1 MRYAF
6 IAEHSGQFA
15 VTELCRVVGVA
26 PSGYYAW
33 RQRPA
38 SQRQA
43 DNERLVERIRQVH
56 QASRQTYGSP
66 RITVELREGGEGC
79 NHKRVERL
87 MRLHGIRAKS
97 PRRFVRTTDSNHSQP
112 VADNLLNQQF
122 EAEAPNRVWTAD
134 ITYIDTAEGW
144 LYLAVVMDLFSRR
157 IVGWAMAE
165 HMLTSL
171 VEEAL
176 KMALARRQPAD
187 GLLHHSDRGSQY
199 ASQDYRD
206 LLQGAGIQVSMS
218 RRGNCYDN
226 AVQESFFGT
235 LKGECA
241 SERYASRAA
250 ARTSLFEYIEAWY
263 NRHRRH
269 SALGYLSPEQFEHKH
284 AQFEN
289 NHAMGS
295 PSIH

>member
-6 IAEHSGQFA
+6 IAAHSGRFA
-15 VTELCRVVGVA
+15 VTDLCRVVGVA

-33 RQRPA
+33 RTRQP
-38 SQRQA
+38 SQRQV
-43 DNERLVERIRQVH
+43 DNERLVDRIRQAH
-56 QASRQTYGSP
+56 QASRRTYGSP
-66 RITVELREGGEGC
+66 RITAELRAAGEGC

-87 MRLHGIRAKS
+87 MRLHGLQATS
-97 PRRFVRTTDSNHSQP
+97 PRRFVRTTDSQHEQP
-112 VADNLLNQQF
+112 VADNVLNQQF

-134 ITYIDTAEGW
+134 ITYIATAEGW

-171 VEEAL
+171 VEDAL
-176 KMALARRQPAD
+176 TMALACRQPTD

-199 ASQDYRD
+199 ASQAYRD
-206 LLQGAGIQVSMS
+206 RLKAAGIQASMS
-218 RRGNCYDN
+218 RKGNCYDN
-226 AVQESFFGT
+226 AVHESFFGT

-241 SERYASRAA
+241 SERYPSRAA

-263 NRHRRH
+263 NRRRRH
-269 SALGYLSPEQFEHKH
+269 SALGYLSPEQFENKH
-284 AQFEN
+284 
-289 NHAMGS
+289 S
-295 PSIH
+295 VSPPSIH

>member
-1 MRYAF
+1 VRYAF
-6 IAEHSGQFA
+6 SAAHRDEAS
-15 VTELCRVVGVA
+15 VRRLCGWLEVA
-26 PSGYYAW
+26 PSGDYAW
-33 RQRPA
+33 GKRPPSERQRDDA
-38 SQRQA
+38 
-43 DNERLVERIRQVH
+43 RLVERIREAH
-56 QASRQTYGSP
+56 QTSRQTYGSP
-66 RITVELREGGEGC
+66 RITAELRDQGEDC

-87 MRLHGIRAKS
+87 MRLHGIHAKQ
-97 PRRFVRTTDSNHSQP
+97 PRRFARTTDSQHDQP
-112 VADNLLNQQF
+112 VAENVLNQQF

-144 LYLAVVMDLFSRR
+144 LSLAVVMDLFSRR

-171 VEEAL
+171 VEDAL
-176 KMALARRQPAD
+176 AMALEQRRPTN

-199 ASQDYRD
+199 ASYDYQDR
-206 LLQGAGIQVSMS
+206 LTAAGIQPSMS

-263 NRHRRH
+263 NRRRRH
-269 SALGYLSPEQFEHKH
+269 SALGYLSPEQFENK
-284 AQFEN
+284 QS
-289 NHAMGS
+289 MSS
-295 PSIH
+295 PAIH

>member
-6 IAEHSGQFA
+6 IAEHSGRFA
-15 VTELCRVVGVA
+15 VTNLCRAVGVA
-26 PSGYYAW
+26 SSGYYAW
-33 RQRPA
+33 RQRKP
-38 SQRQA
+38 SQRQV
-43 DNERLVERIRQVH
+43 DNARLVERIRKAH

-66 RITVELREGGEGC
+66 RITAELREAGEGC

-87 MRLHGIRAKS
+87 MRLHGIQAKS
-97 PRRFVRTTDSNHSQP
+97 PRRFVRTTDSQHPQP

-122 EAEAPNRVWTAD
+122 ETQAPNRVWTAD

-157 IVGWAMAE
+157 IVGWAMAD

-176 KMALARRQPAD
+176 TMALGRRQPTD

-199 ASQDYRD
+199 ASQDYRN
-206 LLQGAGIQVSMS
+206 LLTGAGIQVSMS
-218 RRGNCYDN
+218 RAGNCYDN
-226 AVQESFFGT
+226 AAQESFFGT

-241 SERYASRAA
+241 SARYPSRAA

-263 NRHRRH
+263 NRRRRH
-269 SALGYLSPEQFEHKH
+269 SALGYLSPEQFE
-284 AQFEN
+284 N
-289 NHAMGS
+289 NYAMS
-295 PSIH
+295 SSSIH